1 MRLHDGAHRHCDI
14 RQQDLHVARNC
25 HFLKKSVTHIITYS
39 VWIIVGL
46 YACLAVAFRVPAVQ
60 ERIAQEA
67 TGVLEEKLGTKV
79 MIERIIPT
87 FFNRLTIDGF
97 VLYDQDSKVMLRSSR
112 LSAGIDVMDLFKGKI
127 TVSSAQLFGLEANIT
142 KKGERSPY
150 NFQFVIDSLSSED
163 TTQTR
168 LDLHISSLVIR
179 NGVLNYDELYKPY
192 ERGVFSPSHMSI
204 TNISSHIII
213 YSLTND
219 ALRAS
224 INNLAFKEKSGINV
238 RKLSLT
244 TNVSRH
250 NVAINDLHLQ
260 MAHSSILVPELSA
273 TYGRKANGDI
283 NLKSVKVN
291 GYVNAQSISPLDV
304 QPFLK
309 YDVSSMPNVAMIA
322 KISGNS
328 EKTDASVHLNT
339 SDNTLSISTAF
350 ALQNIFND
358 SIKDAF
364 SRTVYDVKEIKVRA
378 DQSLIAKMS
387 SLADLPELLHNI
399 GDVDI
404 EGKAKGTRDNF
415 RYALN
420 VVTSNTGE
428 IDCNGHYANKSL
440 ELNAMAKQLQIN
452 KLTGNEDVKAL
463 TADAVVKTDFQRT
476 ELDCKVSEL
485 EYKGYKY
492 GNLNLSGMIVQ
503 KGSDMDG
510 DLCLVAD
517 DANLKGTVNNKI
529 HVTNKHID
537 EMAVNASIEHIV
549 PQKLSLTDVWDNA
562 SFAFNVDANLK
573 GQAIDDIV
581 GYADVTD
588 FTINGAHKSLKEEYG
603 STKATVGNLTFNTVV
618 ADDGLRHTTLSSDFC
633 RGKIDGTYQFS
644 TILDSFGQIFKTYLP
659 SLTTADY
666 SGKTSNKM
674 SFSLNVS
681 SCDFIRRMTG
691 MDIKGVENI
700 ELYGYLDDGTG
711 TVNVYT
717 TMPRLVLNDTEVA
730 DLKLLLWTTDS
741 KDDNEDWKTSLNTTL
756 SAIVSPN
763 DDSKLQIDLSGYA
776 VDDVLTSTLTWEEQ
790 KGGTFKG
797 TLNTLASG
805 YRDNDGN
812 NSFNIKLTP
821 SDILLGD
828 TVWHLHSNDI
838 NYGNDRIE
846 VNSFAIENE
855 RQHIYVNGVA
865 SDSPADS
872 LIADLKDVN
881 VEYIMNLVDFHS
893 VDFGGLAS
901 GRAVGKA
908 VLGTPEA
915 YAHLDVKHFLFEKG
929 DLGTLSVAARYN
941 NVEEQVDIN
950 GVTSTDTG
958 KLLINGFVAPQ
969 RDAIRLELGCRNTNL
984 TFLRT
989 FTESFMSD
997 IDITATGDMLLGG
1010 NISRVMLTGDVF
1022 AKGTFSVSS
1031 LNCDYIFP
1039 GDSIHLIN
1047 DNILLQNQPIL
1058 DKQGGKATVTGGLHH
1073 QSFTRMSYDLDIDAE
1088 HLLAYDFHEFGD
1100 DVFYGTAYLTG
1111 NCKLDGYSSEF
1122 NINVNGKADD
1132 GSIIVYN
1139 SSSPE
1144 TIANQEFITW
1154 SSSNAPKSEQVKDV
1168 PDDEEEY
1175 DDIST
1180 NIHMNFL
1187 FSVDE
1192 GSTLRVLMDERS
1204 GDYIDLHGTGDLR
1217 ATYYNKG
1224 SFDLFG
1230 NYNINSGLYHLTIQN
1245 VLRRDFE
1252 FLSGSSM
1259 KFNGDPLEAR
1269 LDLKSQYVLNS
1280 VPLADLN
1287 IGQSFSNNNVRV
1299 TCLMDIGGT
1308 AGEPSVTFN
1317 MDLPTV
1323 NSEAKQMINSLINSE
1338 EEMNQQVL
1346 YLLSV
1351 GRFYAQGANNESQ
1364 QDNLNSN
1371 RTNQM
1376 MQSVLSGT
1384 LSQQMGN
1391 LLNGILKNNNWTLGA
1406 NIAPGDEGFTNAE
1419 YEGIFS
1425 GSLLNNRL
1433 LVNGQ
1438 VGYRDNATTSN
1449 QEFIGDFDIRYLLVP
1464 RGNFALRFYNQT
1476 NDRYFTRNSMN
1487 TQGVGLV
1494 WKTEF
1499 NSWKDLFFKKKTQK

>member
-1 MRLHDGAHRHCDI
+1 MP
-14 RQQDLHVARNC
+14 V
-25 HFLKKSVTHIITYS
+25 
-39 VWIIVGL
+39 
-46 YACLAVAFRVPAVQ
+46 VQ
-60 ERIAQEA
+60 ERIAQEV
-67 TGVLEEKLGTKV
+67 TSVLERKLGTKV
-79 MIERIIPT
+79 VIERVIPT
-87 FFNRLTIDGF
+87 FFNRLTIDGV
-97 VLYDQDSKVMLRSSR
+97 VLYDQDSKPMLRSSR
-112 LSAGIDVMDLFKGKI
+112 LSAGVDIIDLFKGKI
-127 TVSSAQLFGLEANIT
+127 TVSSAQLFGVEANIT
-142 KKGERSPY
+142 KKSEESPY
-150 NFQFVIDSLSSED
+150 NFQFVIDSLSSKD
-163 TTQTR
+163 TTQTN

-192 ERGVFSPSHMSI
+192 ERNGFSPSHMSF

-238 RKLSLT
+238 RKLSLNT
-244 TNVSRH
+244 DVTKH
-250 NVAINDLHLQ
+250 NIAINDLLLQ
-260 MAHSSILVPELSA
+260 MAHSNIAVPKLSA
-273 TYGRKANGDI
+273 TFSRNDKGEI
-283 NLKSVKVN
+283 NYNSLQFN
-291 GYVNAQSISPLDV
+291 GYVNAQKVSPLDL
-304 QPFLK
+304 QPFIKHDISTLP
-309 YDVSSMPNVAMIA
+309 DVNLIA
-322 KISGNS
+322 KADGTTR
-328 EKTDASVHLNT
+328 KTRGSVNLNT
-339 SDNTLSISTAF
+339 SDKGLSLKTSFT
-350 ALQNIFND
+350 LQNIIND
-358 SIKDAF
+358 SLKGAF
-364 SRTVYDVKEIKVRA
+364 SNAVYDMEEMRLRV
-378 DQSLIAKMS
+378 DHSMIAK
-387 SLADLPELLHNI
+387 LASITDLPEVLQNI
-399 GDVDI
+399 GDVDVK
-404 EGKAKGTRDNF
+404 GRAKGVRDDFN
-415 RYALN
+415 YAFD
-420 VVTSNTGE
+420 VTTSNTGD
-428 IDCNGHYANKSL
+428 IDCNGRYANNTL
-440 ELNAMAKQLQIN
+440 ELNAKAKQLSVN
-452 KLTGNEDVKAL
+452 KLIDYDEIGTLNAEA
-463 TADAVVKTDFQRT
+463 TVKTDFT
-476 ELDCKVSEL
+476 TTDLDCNITDLVF
-485 EYKGYKY
+485 KGYKY
-492 GNLNLSGMIVQ
+492 SSLNLSGTVAK
-503 KGSDMDG
+503 KGNNLDG
-510 DLCLVAD
+510 DLCVVAN
-517 DANLKGTVNNKI
+517 DANLKGTINNNI
-529 HVTNKHID
+529 HISNSRID
-537 EMAVNASIEHIV
+537 DMKVNASIEHIV
-549 PQKLSLTDVWDNA
+549 PQRLSLTDAWGNA
-562 SFAFNVDANLK
+562 SFAFNADADIK
-573 GQAIDDIV
+573 GQSIDDFV
-581 GYADVTD
+581 GYANITD
-588 FTINGAHKSLKEEYG
+588 LSVNGAHKSLDEAYSNTSAKVNSIAF
-603 STKATVGNLTFNTVV
+603 STILDEKGQ
-618 ADDGLRHTTLSSDFC
+618 RHTTLNSDFC
-633 RGKIDGTYQFS
+633 RGKIDGTYKFS
-644 TILDSFGQIFKTYLP
+644 TIGDSFGQIFKTYLP
-659 SLTTADY
+659 SLTTSDY
-666 SGKTSNKM
+666 SKKTNNKM
-674 SFSLNVS
+674 SFALDVS
-681 SCDFIRRMTG
+681 SYDFIKRMTG
-691 MDIKGVENI
+691 VDIDGRDN
-700 ELYGYLDDGTG
+700 LNMYGYLDDNTG
-711 TVNVYT
+711 TVNIYT
-717 TMPRLVLNDTEVA
+717 TIPKLVLNGTEVE
-730 DLKLLLWTTDS
+730 DLKLLLWTTDA

-763 DDSKLQIDLSGYA
+763 SDSKLQIDLSGYA
-776 VDDVLTSTLTWEEQ
+776 VDDVLTSTITWDELTS
-790 KGGTFKG
+790 GTFKG

-805 YRDNDGN
+805 YRNDDGN
-812 NSFNIKLTP
+812 SSFNIKLTP

-828 TVWHLHSNDI
+828 TVWHVHSNGI
-838 NYGNDRIE
+838 NYSNNRIE
-846 VNSFAIENE
+846 VNNFAIENE
-855 RQHIYVNGVA
+855 RQHIYVSGVA
-865 SDSPADS
+865 SDSPNDS

-901 GRAVGKA
+901 GRAVGRA
-908 VLGTPEA
+908 VLGTPQA
-915 YAHLDVKHFLFEKG
+915 YANLNVKHFLFEEG
-929 DLGTLSVAARYN
+929 DLGTLVVSAQYN
-941 NVEEQVDIN
+941 NKEEQVDIH
-950 GVTSTDTG
+950 GVTSTETG
-958 KLLINGFVAPQ
+958 KLLIDGFVAPQ
-969 RDAIRLELGCRNTNL
+969 RDDIRLEFGCRNTNL
-984 TFLRT
+984 TFLKT
-989 FTESFMSD
+989 FTQSFMSD
-997 IDITATGDMLLGG
+997 INISATGDLVLGG

-1022 AKGTFSVSS
+1022 AKGTFTVSS

-1047 DNILLQNQPIL
+1047 DNILLLNQPIL
-1058 DKQGGKATVTGGLHH
+1058 DKQGGKAMVTGGLHH
-1073 QSFTRMSYDLDIDAE
+1073 KSFTRMSYDLDIDAE
-1088 HLLAYDFHEFGD
+1088 HLLSYDFHEFGD

-1122 NINVNGKADD
+1122 NINVNGKADE

-1144 TIANQEFITW
+1144 AIANQEFITW
-1154 SSSNAPKSEQVKDV
+1154 SSSNADNFELVDV
-1168 PDDEEEY
+1168 PAEDDGEY

-1230 NYNINSGLYHLTIQN
+1230 NYNINSGIYHLTIQN

-1280 VPLADLN
+1280 VPLSDLN

-1384 LSQQMGN
+1384 LSQQVGN

-1438 VGYRDNATTSN
+1438 VGYRDNAATSN

-1499 NSWKDLFFKKKTQK
+1499 NSWKDLFFKKKK